1 MFFET
6 ELSDKLNIELEAAGV
21 SVSDAL
27 IARTLEA
34 VKQARAEEKEVALE
48 QEIKSNVRLIT
59 EARATKYKSL
69 SGTLFRAAGVIAA
82 CFVLVVGGFAL
93 RFATMRTGKDSAAPM
108 ATAMESVRTN
118 GGSTMSDTTDMV
130 MEDCDSVA
138 VPEAESECDYGYAVA
153 DEAYSVVADAVDAV
167 QEEPE
172 QENGAVEMPE
182 EQNAVALLT
191 ESLMQAESVMMS
203 RNEQGIR
210 LYEFFVRDSAGEPGY
225 YLIYE
230 NGAVEFAQIPPLG
243 QTRTMEAFD
252 GSDNEE
258 FRRAVLVW
266 MKEHGY
272 SF

>member
-59 EARATKYKSL
+59 EARATKYKSI
-69 SGTLFRAAGVIAA
+69 SSTLFRAAGVIAA

-108 ATAMESVRTN
+108 TTAMESVRSN
-118 GGSTMSDTTDMV
+118 GGSTTSVATDMV

-153 DEAYSVVADAVDAV
+153 DEACSVVADAVDAV

-182 EQNAVALLT
+182 EQNAVVLLT

-230 NGAVEFAQIPPLG
+230 NGAVEFAQVPPLG

-252 GSDNEE
+252 GSENEE

>member
-6 ELSDKLNIELEAAGV
+6 ELSDKLNIELEAAGI

-69 SGTLFRAAGVIAA
+69 SSTLFRAAGVIAA

-93 RFATMRTGKDSAAPM
+93 RFATMRTGKDSVAPM
-108 ATAMESVRTN
+108 ATAMESVRSN

-153 DEAYSVVADAVDAV
+153 DEECSVVADAVDAV
-167 QEEPE
+167 LEEPE

-230 NGAVEFAQIPPLG
+230 NGAVEFAQVPPLG

-252 GSDNEE
+252 GSENEE